1 MRVRLLTVRP
11 APFSPQLCGSS
22 QILLPGLVVH
32 GSFDFLLFLGGA
44 IDYIYAFNSV
54 ALEVT
59 FLVAAVTLAVAG
71 ACWAYCSYKKVE
83 KDFNHGWQAFAQE
96 EADDD
101 IEMIVL

>member
-1 MRVRLLTVRP
+1 
-11 APFSPQLCGSS
+11 
-22 QILLPGLVVH
+22 
-32 GSFDFLLFLGGA
+32 
-44 IDYIYAFNSV
+44 
-54 ALEVT
+54 
-59 FLVAAVTLAVAG
+59 LAVAG